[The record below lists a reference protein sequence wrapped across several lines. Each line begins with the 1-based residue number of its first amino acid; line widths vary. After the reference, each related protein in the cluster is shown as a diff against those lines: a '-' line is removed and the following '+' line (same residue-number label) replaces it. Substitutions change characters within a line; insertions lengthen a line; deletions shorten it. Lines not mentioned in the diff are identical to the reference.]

1 MLLMSRLIIVASDGD
16 SDLLRLL
23 LNNGTV
29 KQEMA
34 GRAGDGVAEHRGSLV
49 LHRPAGPGHGHS

>member
-1 MLLMSRLIIVASDGD
+1 MSRLIIVASDRD
-16 SDLLRLL
+16 IDLLRLL

-34 GRAGDGVAEHRGSLV
+34 GRAGDGVAEHRGSLA